1 MGEVWWEGW
10 GRRRLMGLGDR
21 MVEVMIKNMRR
32 KKMKWVIEEMVK
44 VGDIL
49 CVVFK
54 GIGDYF

>member
-1 MGEVWWEGW
+1 
-10 GRRRLMGLGDR
+10 MGLGDR